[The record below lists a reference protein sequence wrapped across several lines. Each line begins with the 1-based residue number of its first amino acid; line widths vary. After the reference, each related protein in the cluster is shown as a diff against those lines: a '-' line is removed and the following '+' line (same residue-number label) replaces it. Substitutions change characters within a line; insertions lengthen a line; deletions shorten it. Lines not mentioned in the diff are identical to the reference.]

1 MATVTCPLCKAEFR
15 NDPQHCPW
23 CQCGLREPRLNK
35 VGRFVMM
42 AVPTSLVILLIVL
55 INFFIQVPVI
65 SDQTL
70 LEWGILALK
79 CVGAVV
85 AWWVFFLFIGC
96 LEFLCANE

>member
-1 MATVTCPLCKAEFR
+1 
-15 NDPQHCPW
+15 
-23 CQCGLREPRLNK
+23 